1 MSQNIELDSQF
12 RTVNSLDHQIR
23 MNWFSQLGH
32 ASQNIEVILQYASYL
47 KHNPCHLPRIVI
59 KFMRL
64 KTQPLINV
72 VKFLSTNKTGILI
85 FVMF

>member
-12 RTVNSLDHQIR
+12 RTVR

-32 ASQNIEVILQYASYL
+32 ASQNIEVILEYASYL
-47 KHNPCHLPRIVI
+47 KHNPCHLPRMVI